1 MEAEIIEPAIKA
13 CLAEIHAKLKA
24 AEQIAR
30 AAQACAEAG
39 GVAEAIQVS
48 MDIEQLIYEAG
59 RLHDAA
65 TLLARMTHDVK
76 A

>member
-1 MEAEIIEPAIKA
+1 MKAEIIEPAIKA

-24 AEQIAR
+24 AEQTAK
-30 AAQACAEAG
+30 AAQACAAAG
-39 GVAEAIQVS
+39 GVAEAVRVS

-65 TLLARMTHDVK
+65 TLLARMAHD
-76 A
+76 

>member
-1 MEAEIIEPAIKA
+1 MEAEIIEPAVKA

-24 AEQIAR
+24 AGQIAK
-30 AAQACAEAG
+30 AAQACAEVG
-39 GVAEAIQVS
+39 GVAEAIRVS
-48 MDIEQLIYEAG
+48 MDIEQLIYEVG

-65 TLLARMTHDVK
+65 TLLARMAHDVK